1 MVISLIVAGLALGSI
16 YALLGLSLVLVNKA
30 TDVVNFAQG
39 EIGMIGAFTGMTVLA
54 ASGWPLPL
62 VFVVGMLS
70 GALLGLFLE
79 RVVIRPLGAAP
90 HLNLLIVTVGL
101 WFIFNSVAGLIWG
114 YDPYR
119 FPSLLPAEPLDILGA
134 KVPPSSL
141 GIVAVA
147 CVAMALLYLF
157 FEHTRDGIAMRAA
170 SNNPR
175 AARLMGIRVE
185 RVAAISWAVACG
197 LSVTSSMLIAPVT
210 FLDQQMMVPVILKAF
225 AGAILGG
232 FTSLPGTV
240 VGCVL
245 LGLAETFV
253 GAYLSAALKDALAF
267 TLIILVLMVK
277 PAGLFGRS
285 IRKKV

>member
-1 MVISLIVAGLALGSI
+1 MIVSLIVAGLALGSI

-30 TDVVNFAQG
+30 TDAVNFAQG
-39 EIGMIGAFTGMTVLA
+39 EIGMIGAFVGMSALLATGL
-54 ASGWPLPL
+54 PLPL
-62 VFVVGMLS
+62 IF
-70 GALLGLFLE
+70 LLGMAGGAVLGLVIE
-79 RVVIRPLGAAP
+79 RVIIRPLGAAP

-101 WFIFNSVAGLIWG
+101 WFIFNSAAGLIWG

-119 FPSLLPAEPLDILGA
+119 FPSLLPAEPFDLLGA

-147 CVAMALLYLF
+147 CVTMLLLYLF

-197 LSVTSSMLIAPVT
+197 LSVMSSMLIAPAT

-232 FTSLPGTV
+232 FTSLPGAV
-240 VGCVL
+240 LGCVL

-253 GAYLSAALKDALAF
+253 GAYLSAAFKDAFAF
-267 TLIILVLMVK
+267 VLIIIVLMVR

-285 IRKKV
+285 ARKKV

>member
-1 MVISLIVAGLALGSI
+1 MIISLLVSGLALGCI

-30 TDVVNFAQG
+30 TDAVNFAQG
-39 EIGMIGAFTGMTVLA
+39 EIGMIGAFTGMSAMA
-54 ASGWPLPL
+54 ATGMPLPL
-62 VFVVGMLS
+62 AFIFGMVF
-70 GALLGLFLE
+70 GAVLGLVIE

-101 WFIFNSVAGLIWG
+101 WFIFNSAAGLIWG

-119 FPSLLPAEPLDILGA
+119 FPSLLPAEPIDILGA

-141 GIVAVA
+141 GIVVVTG
-147 CVAMALLYLF
+147 VAMALLYFF
-157 FEHTRDGIAMRAA
+157 FEHTKDGIAMRAA

-197 LSVTSSMLIAPVT
+197 LSVTSAMLIAPVT

-232 FTSLPGTV
+232 FTSLPGAV
-240 VGCVL
+240 VGCVI
-245 LGLAETFV
+245 LGLSETFV
-253 GAYLSAALKDALAF
+253 GAYLSSAFKDAFAF
-267 TLIILVLMVK
+267 TLIIVVLMVK
-277 PAGLFGRS
+277 PAGLFGKAT
-285 IRKKV
+285 RKKV

>member
-1 MVISLIVAGLALGSI
+1 MIISLIVSGLALGCI

-30 TDVVNFAQG
+30 TDAVNFAQG
-39 EIGMIGAFTGMTVLA
+39 EIGMIGAFAGMSAMTATGM
-54 ASGWPLPL
+54 PLPL
-62 VFVVGMLS
+62 AFLFGMVFGGVVGLVI
-70 GALLGLFLE
+70 E
-79 RVVIRPLGAAP
+79 RVAIRPLGAAP

-101 WFIFNSVAGLIWG
+101 WFIFNSAAGLIWG

-119 FPSLLPAEPLDILGA
+119 FPSLLPADPIDILGA

-141 GIVAVA
+141 GIVVVA
-147 CVAMALLYLF
+147 GVAMALLYFF
-157 FEHTRDGIAMRAA
+157 FEHTKDGIAMRAA

-232 FTSLPGTV
+232 FTSLPGAV
-240 VGCVL
+240 VGCVI
-245 LGLAETFV
+245 LGLSETFV
-253 GAYLSAALKDALAF
+253 GAYLSSAYKDAFAF
-267 TLIILVLMVK
+267 TLIIVVLMVK
-277 PAGLFGRS
+277 PAGLFGKAV
-285 IRKKV
+285 RKKV